1 MGHGSAINEVKTH
14 TVDDGLVLS
23 ASKDERYA
31 DCFLFLILS
40 SMMYMMFPRTY
51 FSFHSIYLFVNCNSE
66 TANNSIYSCFK
77 TVYNF
82 KTILKFRF
90 NVW

>member
-40 SMMYMMFPRTY
+40 SMMYMMYPRTY
-51 FSFHSIYLFVNCNSE
+51 FSFHSIYSFVNVIFYTFNFFVFL
-66 TANNSIYSCFK
+66 SIPIDIK
-77 TVYNF
+77 L
-82 KTILKFRF
+82 IQI
-90 NVW
+90 